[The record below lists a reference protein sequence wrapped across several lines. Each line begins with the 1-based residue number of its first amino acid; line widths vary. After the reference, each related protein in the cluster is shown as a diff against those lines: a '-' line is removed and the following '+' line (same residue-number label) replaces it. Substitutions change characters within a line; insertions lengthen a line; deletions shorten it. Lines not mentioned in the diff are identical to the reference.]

1 MQSILF
7 KKNCVFDNKAKIT
20 KIKYITLV
28 SVNYP
33 KKNIIIKH
41 NLKLKTNLVLLCI
54 IFKSAHLLRNNVVR
68 KKTGI
73 IIKLDKLVIPS
84 LVMIFFLINYTETLE
99 EKYTIP

>member
-1 MQSILF
+1 M
-7 KKNCVFDNKAKIT
+7 
-20 KIKYITLV
+20 